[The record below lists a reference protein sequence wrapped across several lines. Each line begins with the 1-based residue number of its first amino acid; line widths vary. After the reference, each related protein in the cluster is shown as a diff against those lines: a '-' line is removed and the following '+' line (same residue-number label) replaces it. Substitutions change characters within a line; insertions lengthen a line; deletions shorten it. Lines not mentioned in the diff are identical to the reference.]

1 MKKSIRI
8 VIGILITMIIAG
20 VVVFIINY
28 YKTNIKEPT
37 GIVKQDKNSENEIN
51 SNKETEYKINIE
63 ELPQNYSFINAIQDN
78 CVISI
83 HGKKLYNK
91 DKLDSFLKN
100 VKDNKSDSIR
110 CISYTVEGDMLI
122 TDVNFEGNNSFR
134 TCCDWTRDKY
144 SSEEDRTYK
153 YGKFAKLVIDETDA
167 GTDIYLEEPI
177 EGDLKEISIASYE
190 KNVQIINNYEFK
202 YLLNI
207 ENTHKEVI
215 KKITTNEVLSK
226 IYDYD
231 IYYYGFDSC
240 TIQVNN
246 EEIDL
251 EQALIENKVTMEQII
266 EQAEKDSESGIIV
279 SDMYKEGGTMIYF
292 YDTYTI
298 IKGHSL
304 NGNKDVYI
312 GIPEMRLNNVR

>member
-78 CVISI
+78 CFILI
-83 HGKKLYNK
+83 HGKKLYNE
-91 DKLDSFLKN
+91 DKLESFLQN

-153 YGKFAKLVIDETDA
+153 YGKFAKLVTDKTDA
-167 GTDIYLEEPI
+167 GTEIYLEEPI

-240 TIQVNN
+240 TIQINN
-246 EEIDL
+246 EKIDL

-292 YDTYTI
+292 YGTYTI